1 MLLIQGGVP
10 VNLKELIEEK
20 IKSVI
25 SSWNE
30 KDIYAISF
38 LVYFDE
44 LSNYKGIINFPE
56 LSVGYNTESECEG
69 SSELSEERWNYAFW
83 KQNNKPII
91 NSEKSDMADSL
102 LKWYS
107 ENGVVD
113 IGVELEEQMYDSES
127 NYIGKGPNG
136 LIELLNLVSDVARK
150 LQLEGYIKERFGHIP
165 IIVHDLEYSWFI
177 AEATK
182 NANPHGEADTF
193 LKAFDNGF
201 ED

>member
-1 MLLIQGGVP
+1 MSF
-10 VNLKELIEEK
+10 NRLIEEK
-20 IKSVI
+20 IKNVI

-30 KDIYAISF
+30 NDIYAISF
-38 LVYFDE
+38 LVHSDE
-44 LSNYKGIINFPE
+44 LSSYKGITNFPE
-56 LSVGYNTESECEG
+56 FSVGYNTESECDG

-83 KQNNKPII
+83 LQNNETII
-91 NSEKSDMADSL
+91 SSEKSDMADDL
-102 LKWYS
+102 LKWYN
-107 ENGVVD
+107 ENGIVD
-113 IGVELEEQMYDSES
+113 IGVESEEQMYDSEF

-182 NANPHGEADTF
+182 NANPYGEADTF